1 MKTTNKKLEEQL
13 QDFKKEV
20 EKLKE
25 IDGAEAYAKQLA
37 HLFLG
42 NGLSLRTILLM
53 AIDFGQQHPH
63 WIPVEE
69 RLPPRAEKSFTFSDY
84 VLVCDNIGYMDTACY
99 NFEKNRWDWLNNV
112 THWMPLPK
120 APRKEE

>member
-1 MKTTNKKLEEQL
+1 MNNEKQL

-20 EKLKE
+20 EKLRE
-25 IDGAEAYAKQLA
+25 VTDAEEYAKQLA

-42 NGLSLRTILLM
+42 NGLSLQTILLM
-53 AIDFGQQHPH
+53 AIDFGQQHPA

-69 RLPPRAEKSFTFSDY
+69 RLPKHDVEENGLITYPS
-84 VLVCDNIGYMDTACY
+84 VLVCLYDGFRDESYYDDIRGEWGDYDGEVEY
-99 NFEKNRWDWLNNV
+99 
-112 THWMPLPK
+112 WMPMPE